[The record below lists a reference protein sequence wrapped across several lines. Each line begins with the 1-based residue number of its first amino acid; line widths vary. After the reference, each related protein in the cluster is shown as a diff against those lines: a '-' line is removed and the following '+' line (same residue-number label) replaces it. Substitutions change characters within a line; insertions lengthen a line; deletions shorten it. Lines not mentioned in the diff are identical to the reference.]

1 MDKPVKVLKSKNEIR
16 RFFNNKIV
24 NSEKVLIDGKRMYMT
39 VNKIDDSGKE
49 VKHKKNTKSKIREKR
64 TEMNQTLNFPDI
76 NYKKGLQDLPNN
88 LIENNSSIKGIV
100 TLVTGKGKKPIK
112 QPLSYNPLEG
122 FKTLREVESY
132 LFKKIESFTNP
143 TDSEIIDIFHKIQCW
158 GGRMGKG
165 VYQKEGFDK
174 NFKMNVYK
182 DMVSKCLNFDLENDW
197 VNEVSDWTFDLHK
210 IHGINTSFS
219 TKHIRFWLYKK
230 LKENT
235 PPIFDEVIQ
244 GRKDVSKILWIFGL
258 NKYNQKYPLNNSSQN
273 NLIIY
278 WEQMIKKS
286 KKEKIS
292 LLELERRLFNYF
304 TIQLENYKKVKKIIK
319 KIIHNYFKSEIKE
332 FPDFDYLVEEIVIY
346 INKYSVKEDYYEE
359 LIEFTF
365 QGRNT
370 PKYYGSME
378 EYLLENKF
386 MFED

>member
-76 NYKKGLQDLPNN
+76 DYKKGLQDLPNN

-132 LFKKIESFTNP
+132 LLKKIESFTNP

-258 NKYNQKYPLNNSSQN
+258 NKYNQKYPLNKSSQN
-273 NLIIY
+273 DLMIY

-304 TIQLENYKKVKKIIK
+304 TIQLENYKEVKKMIK
-319 KIIHNYFKSEIKE
+319 KIIHNSFIS
-332 FPDFDYLVEEIVIY
+332 DF
-346 INKYSVKEDYYEE
+346 
-359 LIEFTF
+359 
-365 QGRNT
+365 
-370 PKYYGSME
+370 
-378 EYLLENKF
+378 EYLF
-386 MFED
+386 M

>member
-1 MDKPVKVLKSKNEIR
+1 MDKPVKVLKSKSEIR

-39 VNKIDDSGKE
+39 VNKINDLGKE
-49 VKHKKNTKSKIREKR
+49 VKYKVKNIKSKIGDKHIK
-64 TEMNQTLNFPDI
+64 LNFPQID
-76 NYKKGLQDLPNN
+76 YKRGFEDLTND
-88 LIENNSSIKGIV
+88 LIENSTSKGII
-100 TLVTGKGKKPIK
+100 TSVTGKGNNPIK
-112 QPLSYNPLEG
+112 QPLSYNPLED
-122 FKTLREVESY
+122 FKKLSDVETY
-132 LFKKIESFTNP
+132 LFKKIKSFTNP

-210 IHGINTSFS
+210 IHGIKTSFS

-244 GRKDVSKILWIFGL
+244 GKKYKKTGDWISGL
-258 NKYNQKYPLNNSSQN
+258 NFHNQNSPIDNYKKNDLKKYW
-273 NLIIY
+273 I
-278 WEQMIKKS
+278 EMIRKS
-286 KKEKIS
+286 KEEKIS
-292 LLELERRLFNYF
+292 LLDLERILFNHF
-304 TIQLENYKKVKKIIK
+304 RNESEIFSKTQKIILK
-319 KIIHNYFKSEIKE
+319 TIDDGFKSEIKE
-332 FPDFDYLVEEIVIY
+332 FPDFHFLVFEIVSY
-346 INKYSVKEDYYEE
+346 IIKYSVKEDYFEE